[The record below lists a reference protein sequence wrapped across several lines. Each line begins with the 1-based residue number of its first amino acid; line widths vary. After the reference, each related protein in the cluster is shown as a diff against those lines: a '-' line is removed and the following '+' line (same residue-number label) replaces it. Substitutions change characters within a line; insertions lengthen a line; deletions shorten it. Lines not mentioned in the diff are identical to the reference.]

1 MALRLHTFKL
11 LSQIAQP
18 ARPTRIC
25 PRCRRAFSITAI
37 SQSGHNK
44 WSKIKHTKGRADQKK
59 TSERTLFVQAI
70 TLYSKCTHCFPAS
83 RPSTSLDCAPC
94 SHICNAVYG
103 PDPNLNASLANAITI
118 AKKASTP
125 KNVIDQA
132 IARGQGRSLSGAT
145 LETMKFEVMI
155 GPNAFI
161 LDVETDNKLRALQ
174 DVGGVIRKHKG
185 RTGTTE
191 FFFSR
196 LGRVV
201 FERHDKVGLDEI
213 MDEAIEL
220 GAEDLEADDEGNMIV
235 WSQPTSTM
243 QIAQGVANK
252 FELKVLSSE
261 IIWSPNEDT
270 RPTVDSVEDVKGLAA
285 FVDALSE
292 LPEVQAIYS
301 NASKGPS
308 VPEDEWAAFEDS
320 LDS

>member
-1 MALRLHTFKL
+1 MALRLQTFKL
-11 LSQIAQP
+11 LPQVTQL
-18 ARPTRIC
+18 ARPATIC
-25 PRCRRAFSITAI
+25 PRCRRAFSTTAI
-37 SQSGHNK
+37 AHSGHNK
-44 WSKIKHTKGRADQKK
+44 WSKIKHTKGRADRKK
-59 TSERTLFVQAI
+59 TSERTVFVQAI
-70 TLYSKCTHCFPAS
+70 TLYSK
-83 RPSTSLDCAPC
+83 L
-94 SHICNAVYG
+94 YG
-103 PDPNLNASLANAITI
+103 PDPNLNASLANAIAI

-201 FERHDKVGLDEI
+201 FEKHEKVGLDEI

-235 WSQPTSTM
+235 WSQPSSTM
-243 QIAQGVANK
+243 QIAQGVAK
-252 FELKVLSSE
+252 TFELKILSSE

-270 RPTVDSVEDVKGLAA
+270 RPTVDSVEDVKNLSD

-301 NASKGPS
+301 NAVKGPS
-308 VPEDEWAAFEDS
+308 VSEDEWAAFEDN

>member
-1 MALRLHTFKL
+1 MALRLRTFQL
-11 LSQIAQP
+11 LPQVSQF
-18 ARPTRIC
+18 ARPSTIC
-25 PRCRRAFSITAI
+25 PRCRRAFSATTIT
-37 SQSGHNK
+37 QSGHNK

-70 TLYSKCTHCFPAS
+70 TLYSKCSYCFPPVCLGLRCVA
-83 RPSTSLDCAPC
+83 C
-94 SHICNAVYG
+94 SHIFNAVYG
-103 PDPNLNASLANAITI
+103 PDPNLNASLANAIAI

-145 LETMKFEVMI
+145 LETMKFEVMV

-201 FERHDKVGLDEI
+201 FERHDKFGLDEI

-220 GAEDLEADDEGNMIV
+220 GAEDLEADDEGNTIV
-235 WSQPTSTM
+235 WSQPSSTM
-243 QIAQGVANK
+243 QIAQGVGKK

-270 RPTVDSVEDVKGLAA
+270 RPTVDSLEDVKSLSD
-285 FVDALSE
+285 FVEALSE

-301 NASKGPS
+301 NAAKGPS
-308 VPEDEWAAFEDS
+308 VPEDDWATFEDN

>member
-1 MALRLHTFKL
+1 MALRLPTFRL
-11 LSQIAQP
+11 LPQLAQA
-18 ARPTRIC
+18 ARPSRIC
-25 PRCRRAFSITAI
+25 PQCCRAFSTTPI

-59 TSERTLFVQAI
+59 TSERTIFVQAI
-70 TLYSKCTHCFPAS
+70 TLYSK
-83 RPSTSLDCAPC
+83 L
-94 SHICNAVYG
+94 YG
-103 PDPNLNASLANAITI
+103 PDPNLNTSLANAISI

-132 IARGQGRSLSGAT
+132 VARGQGRSLSGAT

-174 DVGGVIRKHKG
+174 DVNVVIRKHKG
-185 RTGTTE
+185 RTGATE

-201 FERHDKVGLDEI
+201 FEKHDKVGLDEI

-243 QIAQGVANK
+243 QIAQGVAK
-252 FELKVLSSE
+252 SFDLKVLSSE

-270 RPTVDSVEDVKGLAA
+270 RPTVDSVDDVKSLAA
-285 FVDALSE
+285 FVEALSE

-301 NASKGPS
+301 NAAKGPS
-308 VPEDEWAAFEDS
+308 VPEEEWEAFEDN

>member
-1 MALRLHTFKL
+1 MALRLQTFRL
-11 LSQIAQP
+11 LPQVAQL
-18 ARPTRIC
+18 ARPATIC
-25 PRCRRAFSITAI
+25 PRCRRAFSTTTVA
-37 SQSGHNK
+37 QSGHNK

-59 TSERTLFVQAI
+59 TSERTIFVQAI
-70 TLYSKCTHCFPAS
+70 TLYSKCPYSFLAGCLC
-83 RPSTSLDCAPC
+83 LDCVLC

-103 PDPNLNASLANAITI
+103 PDPNLNASLANAIAI

-201 FERHDKVGLDEI
+201 FEKHETVGLDEI

-220 GAEDLEADDEGNMIV
+220 GAEDLEADDEGNVIV
-235 WSQPTSTM
+235 WSQPSSTM
-243 QIAQGVANK
+243 QIAQGVAKTFGLNI
-252 FELKVLSSE
+252 LSSE

-270 RPTVDSVEDVKGLAA
+270 RPTVDSVEDVKNLSD

-301 NASKGPS
+301 NAAKGPS
-308 VPEDEWAAFEDS
+308 VSEDEWAAFEDN

>member
-1 MALRLHTFKL
+1 ML
-11 LSQIAQP
+11 P
-18 ARPTRIC
+18 
-25 PRCRRAFSITAI
+25 
-37 SQSGHNK
+37 
-44 WSKIKHTKGRADQKK
+44 
-59 TSERTLFVQAI
+59 
-70 TLYSKCTHCFPAS
+70 YSHV
-83 RPSTSLDCAPC
+83 R
-94 SHICNAVYG
+94 NAVYG
-103 PDPNLNASLANAITI
+103 PDPNLNASLANAIAI

-185 RTGTTE
+185 RTGATE

-201 FERHDKVGLDEI
+201 FEQHDKIGLDEI

-235 WSQPTSTM
+235 WSQPSSTM
-243 QIAQGVANK
+243 QIAQGVSKK
-252 FELKVLSSE
+252 FELKILSSE

-270 RPTVDSVEDVKGLAA
+270 RPTVDSLEDVKSLSD
-285 FVDALSE
+285 FVEALSE

-301 NASKGPS
+301 NAAKGPT
-308 VPEDEWAAFEDS
+308 VPTDEWAAFEDS

>member
-1 MALRLHTFKL
+1 MALRLQTFKL
-11 LSQIAQP
+11 LPQVTQL
-18 ARPTRIC
+18 ARPAAIC
-25 PRCRRAFSITAI
+25 PRCRRAFSTTTIA
-37 SQSGHNK
+37 QSGHNK

-59 TSERTLFVQAI
+59 TSERTVFVQAI
-70 TLYSKCTHCFPAS
+70 TLYSK
-83 RPSTSLDCAPC
+83 L
-94 SHICNAVYG
+94 YG
-103 PDPNLNASLANAITI
+103 PDPNLNASLANAIAI

-132 IARGQGRSLSGAT
+132 VARGQGRSLSGAT

-201 FERHDKVGLDEI
+201 FEKHEKVGLDEI

-235 WSQPTSTM
+235 WSQPSSTM
-243 QIAQGVANK
+243 QIAQGVAK
-252 FELKVLSSE
+252 TFELKILSSE
-261 IIWSPNEDT
+261 IIWSPNGDT
-270 RPTVDSVEDVKGLAA
+270 RPTVDSVEDVKNLSD

-301 NASKGPS
+301 NAVKGPS
-308 VPEDEWAAFEDS
+308 VSEDEWAAFEDN

>member
-1 MALRLHTFKL
+1 MVQDQAHQR
-11 LSQIAQP
+11 
-18 ARPTRIC
+18 
-25 PRCRRAFSITAI
+25 
-37 SQSGHNK
+37 
-44 WSKIKHTKGRADQKK
+44 KGRPKEDLRAHTIR
-59 TSERTLFVQAI
+59 TSYNTILKMSALLPNRL
-70 TLYSKCTHCFPAS
+70 SP
-83 RPSTSLDCAPC
+83 SLDCVLC
-94 SHICNAVYG
+94 SHVCNVVYG
-103 PDPNLNASLANAITI
+103 PDPNLNASLASAITI

-252 FELKVLSSE
+252 FELKVLNSE

-270 RPTVDSVEDVKGLAA
+270 RPAVDSVEDVKSLAA

-301 NASKGPS
+301 NAAKGLS
-308 VPEDEWAAFEDS
+308 VSEDEWAAFEDN

>member
-1 MALRLHTFKL
+1 MPQRVLNNDNL
-11 LSQIAQP
+11 
-18 ARPTRIC
+18 
-25 PRCRRAFSITAI
+25 
-37 SQSGHNK
+37 
-44 WSKIKHTKGRADQKK
+44 
-59 TSERTLFVQAI
+59 
-70 TLYSKCTHCFPAS
+70 
-83 RPSTSLDCAPC
+83 
-94 SHICNAVYG
+94 YG
-103 PDPNLNASLANAITI
+103 PDPNLNASLANAIAV

-132 IARGQGRSLSGAT
+132 IARGQGRSLSGTT

-155 GPNAFI
+155 GSNAFI

-174 DVGGVIRKHKG
+174 DIGGIIRKHKG

-201 FERHDKVGLDEI
+201 FEQHDKIGLDEI

-235 WSQPTSTM
+235 WSQPSSTM
-243 QIAQGVANK
+243 QIAQGVAKK
-252 FELKVLSSE
+252 FDLKILSSE
-261 IIWSPNEDT
+261 IIWSPNEET
-270 RPTVDSVEDVKGLAA
+270 RSTVDSIEDVQNLSA

-292 LPEVQAIYS
+292 FPEVQAIYS
-301 NASKGPS
+301 NAAKGGS
-308 VPEDEWAAFEDS
+308 VPDEEWAAFEDS

>member
-1 MALRLHTFKL
+1 MAFRLPTFRL
-11 LSQIAQP
+11 LPQLTQA
-18 ARPTRIC
+18 ARPSRIC
-25 PRCRRAFSITAI
+25 PRWRRAFSTTHI

-70 TLYSKCTHCFPAS
+70 TLYSK
-83 RPSTSLDCAPC
+83 L
-94 SHICNAVYG
+94 YG

-243 QIAQGVANK
+243 QIAQGVAK
-252 FELKVLSSE
+252 SFELKVLSSE

-270 RPTVDSVEDVKGLAA
+270 RPTVDSVEDVKSLAA

-301 NASKGPS
+301 NAAKGAN
-308 VPEDEWAAFEDS
+308 VPEDEWEAFEDN